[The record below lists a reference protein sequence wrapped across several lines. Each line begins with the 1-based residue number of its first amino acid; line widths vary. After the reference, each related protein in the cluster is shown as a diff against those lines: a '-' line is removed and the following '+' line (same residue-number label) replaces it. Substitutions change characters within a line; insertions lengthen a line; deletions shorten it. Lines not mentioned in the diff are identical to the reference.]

1 MPSMVR
7 HTSVS
12 AAEFAALAVAPAD
25 GFTASPA
32 FFAAGGSDSLHPAKA
47 TESAIST
54 GADR

>member
-1 MPSMVR
+1 MVK

-12 AAEFAALAVAPAD
+12 AAELVALAVAPAD
-25 GFTASPA
+25 GFTTSLVP
-32 FFAAGGSDSLHPAKA
+32 FAAGGSDSLHPAMA